1 MEEESKVRND
11 QTGTIEESH
20 SFANKLIKNDKSDI
34 QSDHQVSR
42 SFLSELLTPIS
53 VLSLEE
59 RLGLKAT
66 EARRFPRSKAIWV
79 IPDRFTE
86 R

>member
-34 QSDHQVSR
+34 HSDHQVSQ
-42 SFLSELLTPIS
+42 L
-53 VLSLEE
+53 
-59 RLGLKAT
+59 
-66 EARRFPRSKAIWV
+66 FPSSGTHANLC
-79 IPDRFTE
+79 P
-86 R
+86 